1 MSSFYGRPLAAAE
14 YVANDLMSLAQFSDV
29 TFGYPGTEILTGAS
43 LLIRPG
49 ERMAL
54 LGPNGTGKSTA
65 LRLLA
70 GDLTADSGD
79 VRVLGRTTTVAYLRQ
94 SQEFAGAGTLM
105 DALLEPFA
113 ALQALHDEMTEIEH
127 RLGEATPAEVQR
139 YGGLQERYQ
148 REGGYDL
155 ESRVRRLTADVGFS
169 EADLGRPVTTLS
181 GGERG
186 RLELAKVLVRQ
197 PDLLLLDE
205 PTNHL
210 DLAAIERLETFLS
223 DYPGAFVLVSH
234 DRAFIRAVCREI
246 VELENG
252 KFVRYPYGYD
262 KYVVERD
269 LRLERA
275 RVEYERQKEH
285 VDKTEDFIRRNLA
298 GQKTKQAQSRR
309 KMLEKLDRL
318 EKPEDHWQYAGKI
331 GLSFSTGDELGSKET
346 IRAPH
351 ITVGYPNAPAGPI
364 LRDVTVNI
372 YRGDKVG
379 IVGPNG
385 AGKSTLLK
393 TLIGQLPP
401 LDGKIETGTGVRIGY
416 FDQKLG
422 TLSEELSLID
432 EIRSVR
438 ADLSP
443 EAVRSYLAKFRFFG
457 DDPFRTVRGLS
468 GGERSRLAMAK
479 IMLFP
484 RNVLVLDEPTNH
496 LDIPARETLEDAL
509 IGYQGT
515 LLVVSHDRYFLDRI
529 CTRLLV
535 IEGTSLEA
543 HLGNYGDWRR
553 RKREAAAAAA
563 ASAPAPAS
571 VSPSAA
577 PNPGRDRGAAT
588 TSTAS
593 RDTPPATGRPAAES
607 ETARAAS
614 KDRER
619 ERRRLERRVETLEVD
634 VGKLEAELRAVRQEL
649 AADHAGD
656 WQKLHTLADRE
667 RELDALLTRR
677 LNEWETASAALA
689 AARADTQSASS

>member
-1 MSSFYGRPLAAAE
+1 
-14 YVANDLMSLAQFSDV
+14 MSLAQFADV
-29 TFGYPGTEILTGAS
+29 TFGYPGTQILAGAS
-43 LLIRPG
+43 LLIKPG
-49 ERMAL
+49 DRLAL
-54 LGPNGTGKSTA
+54 VGPNGMGKSTA
-65 LRLLA
+65 LRLLC
-70 GDLTADSGD
+70 GDLEPDAGD
-79 VRVLGRTTTVAYLRQ
+79 VRILGRQTVAYLRQ
-94 SQEFAGAGTLM
+94 SQEFVGAGTLL

-113 ALQALHDEMTEIEH
+113 HVQKMHEELSALELRMAQAHDD
-127 RLGEATPAEVQR
+127 AEVTR
-139 YGGLQERYQ
+139 YGELQERYQ

-169 EADLGRPVTTLS
+169 ESDLGRAVETLS

-210 DLAAIERLETFLS
+210 DLTAIERLEAFLS
-223 DYPGAFVLVSH
+223 EYPGAFVMVSH

-252 KFVRYPYGYD
+252 KFVRYPMGWD

-269 LRLERA
+269 ARRA
-275 RVEYERQKEH
+275 LAQTAYERQKDH

-309 KMLEKLDRL
+309 KMLDKLDRL
-318 EKPEDHWQYAGKI
+318 ERPDDQWEHAGKI
-331 GLSFSTGDELGSKET
+331 ALSFQTGGDLGAKET
-346 IRAPH
+346 IRAPKLD
-351 ITVGYPNAPAGPI
+351 VGYTARSGDGARTVTRI
-364 LRDVTVNI
+364 LRDVTANI

-385 AGKSTLLK
+385 GGKSTLLR
-393 TLIGQLPP
+393 TLIGELPP
-401 LDGKIETGTGVRIGY
+401 LAGTVEHGTGVRIGY

-422 TLSEELSLID
+422 TLDESLTLED

-443 EAVRSYLAKFRFFG
+443 EAVRNYLAKFRFFG
-457 DDPFRTVRGLS
+457 DDPFKLVRGLS

-509 IGYQGT
+509 GGYEGT
-515 LLVVSHDRYFLDRI
+515 LIVISHDRYFLDRV

-535 IEGTSLEA
+535 IEGDHVEA

-553 RKREAAAAAA
+553 RLREATAAPT
-563 ASAPAPAS
+563 APAKEKEREREKQRPKAPPP
-571 VSPSAA
+571 PSDA
-577 PNPGRDRGAAT
+577 GRDRT
-588 TSTAS
+588 
-593 RDTPPATGRPAAES
+593 
-607 ETARAAS
+607 AS

-619 ERRRLERRVETLEVD
+619 ELRRLEKRVETLEGD
-634 VGKLEAELRAVRQEL
+634 VGKLEADLATVRAELGG
-649 AADHAGD
+649 DHAGD

-667 RELDALLTRR
+667 RELDALLARR
-677 LNEWETASAALA
+677 MSEWESAGTALA
-689 AARADTQSASS
+689 KARASN

>member
-1 MSSFYGRPLAAAE
+1 
-14 YVANDLMSLAQFSDV
+14 MSLAQFSDV

-43 LLIRPG
+43 MLIRPG

-70 GDLTADSGD
+70 GDLSADSGD
-79 VRVLGRTTTVAYLRQ
+79 VRVLGRASVAYLRQ

-113 ALQALHDEMTEIEH
+113 ALQALHDEMTAIEH
-127 RLGEATPAEVQR
+127 RLGEASPAEVQR
-139 YGGLQERYQ
+139 YGELQERYM

-169 EADLGRPVTTLS
+169 EADLGRSVTTLS

-210 DLAAIERLETFLS
+210 DLAAIERLETFLA

-252 KFVRYPYGYD
+252 KFVRYPFGYD

-269 LRLERA
+269 ARLERA

-309 KMLEKLDRL
+309 KMLEKLERL
-318 EKPEDHWQYAGKI
+318 ERPEDNWEYAGKI
-331 GLSFSTGDELGSKET
+331 GLSFSTGDDLGAKET
-346 IRAPH
+346 IRAPN
-351 ITVGYPNAPAGPI
+351 ITVGYRDAATGADAPI
-364 LRDVTVNI
+364 LRDVTANI

-393 TLIGQLPP
+393 TLIGVLPP
-401 LDGKIETGTGVRIGY
+401 LAGKVETGTGVRIGY

-432 EIRSVR
+432 EIRTVR

-496 LDIPARETLEDAL
+496 LDIPARETLEGAL
-509 IGYQGT
+509 ASYEGT

-535 IEGTSLEA
+535 IEGNGLEA
-543 HLGNYGDWRR
+543 HLGNYSDWRR
-553 RKREAAAAAA
+553 RKREEASRAAEKGAAAEKAAAETRSKAAAAPP
-563 ASAPAPAS
+563 APAPR
-571 VSPSAA
+571 A
-577 PNPGRDRGAAT
+577 P
-588 TSTAS
+588 
-593 RDTPPATGRPAAES
+593 AES
-607 ETARAAS
+607 EATRAAN
-614 KDRER
+614 KERER
-619 ERRRLERRVETLEVD
+619 ERRRLERRVETLEAD
-634 VGKLEAELRAVRQEL
+634 VGKLEAELQAVRQEL
-649 AADHAGD
+649 AGDHAGD

-667 RELDALLTRR
+667 RELDALLARR
-677 LNEWETASAALA
+677 MAEWEAASTALTKSGSA
-689 AARADTQSASS
+689 

>member
-1 MSSFYGRPLAAAE
+1 
-14 YVANDLMSLAQFSDV
+14 MSLAQFSDA
-29 TFGYPGTEILTGAS
+29 TFAYPGTEILDGAS

-49 ERMAL
+49 DRLAL
-54 LGPNGTGKSTA
+54 LAPKGAGKSTV

-70 GDLTADSGD
+70 GDMQVDAGD
-79 VRVLGRTTTVAYLRQ
+79 VRVLGRASVAYLRQ
-94 SQEFAGAGTLM
+94 SQELSGAGTLL

-113 ALQALHDEMTEIEH
+113 DLQRLHEQLLATEAELHTGDAAALA
-127 RLGEATPAEVQR
+127 R
-139 YGGLQERYQ
+139 YGEMQERYQ
-148 REGGYDL
+148 HQGGYDL
-155 ESRVRRLTADVGFS
+155 EARVKRLMTDVGFAES
-169 EADLGRPVTTLS
+169 DLARSVDTLS

-186 RLELAKVLVRQ
+186 RLELAKVLAQ
-197 PDLLLLDE
+197 KPDLLLLDE

-223 DYPGAFVLVSH
+223 EYAGAFLLVSH

-269 LRLERA
+269 ARLERA
-275 RVEYERQKEH
+275 RAEYERQKEH

-318 EKPEDHWQYAGKI
+318 ERPDDQWQHAGKI
-331 GLSFSTGDELGSKET
+331 GLSFQTGGDLGSKET

-351 ITVGYPNAPAGPI
+351 ITVGYRNAAEPTLI
-364 LRDVTVNI
+364 DVTVNV

-385 AGKSTLLK
+385 SGKSTLLK

-401 LDGKIETGTGVRIGY
+401 LAGKVEIGTGVRIGY

-422 TLSEELSLID
+422 TLDESLSLID

-443 EAVRSYLAKFRFFG
+443 EAIRQYLAKFRFFG

-479 IMLFP
+479 IML
-484 RNVLVLDEPTNH
+484 
-496 LDIPARETLEDAL
+496 
-509 IGYQGT
+509 
-515 LLVVSHDRYFLDRI
+515 
-529 CTRLLV
+529 
-535 IEGTSLEA
+535 
-543 HLGNYGDWRR
+543 
-553 RKREAAAAAA
+553 
-563 ASAPAPAS
+563 
-571 VSPSAA
+571 
-577 PNPGRDRGAAT
+577 
-588 TSTAS
+588 
-593 RDTPPATGRPAAES
+593 
-607 ETARAAS
+607 
-614 KDRER
+614 
-619 ERRRLERRVETLEVD
+619 
-634 VGKLEAELRAVRQEL
+634 
-649 AADHAGD
+649 
-656 WQKLHTLADRE
+656 
-667 RELDALLTRR
+667 
-677 LNEWETASAALA
+677 
-689 AARADTQSASS
+689 